1 MKEHKI
7 SGDLNFVLTND
18 KTVKKI
24 NIQFLNHN
32 FNTDVITFNYNSEN
46 VINGEIYISVDTVTR
61 NSINY
66 NVSLKS
72 EVLRVMIHGVLH
84 LLEYDDKNEKE
95 RAEMKIME
103 DFWINKI

>member
-7 SGDLNFVLTND
+7 SGDLNFILTND
-18 KTVKKI
+18 KTVKKL

-46 VINGEIYISVDTVTR
+46 VINGEIYIGLDTVAR
-61 NSINY
+61 NAINY

-84 LLEYDDKNEKE
+84 LLEYDDKSEKE
-95 RAEMKIME
+95 RAEMRIME
-103 DFWINKI
+103 DFWLSII